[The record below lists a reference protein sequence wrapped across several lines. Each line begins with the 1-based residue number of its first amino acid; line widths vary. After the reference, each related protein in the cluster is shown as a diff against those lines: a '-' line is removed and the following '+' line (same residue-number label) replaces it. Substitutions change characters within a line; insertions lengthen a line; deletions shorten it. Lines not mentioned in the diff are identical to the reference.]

1 MAYCSKCG
9 AELQNG
15 ATFCTKC
22 GTPVSL
28 NGGNESDFDA
38 HYYQNILDRN
48 KAEYEKYLSRKWIC
62 VAIVIAFGA
71 GGWFFWSSGGF
82 FNCLMSIMLWFMC
95 FGTAYIYYFL
105 FSYYNSRLKKITT
118 MTAHDLYI
126 EKKRNSETWQ
136 TIGNGA
142 RAVNAGLKIFQL
154 FS

>member
-22 GTPVSL
+22 GNPVSS
-28 NGGNESDFDA
+28 NGVESDFDA
-38 HYYQNILDRN
+38 HYYQNILDQN
-48 KAEYEKYLSRKWIC
+48 KAEYEKYLSRKWLA
-62 VAIVIAFGA
+62 VVFVLALGA
-71 GGWFFWSSGGF
+71 GGWLFWSSGGF
-82 FNCLMSIMLWFMC
+82 FNCLISIFLWIMC
-95 FGTAYIYYFL
+95 VVYIYTCLFA
-105 FSYYNSRLKKITT
+105 FSYYSTRLKKIST

-126 EKKRNSETWQ
+126 ERKRNSETWQ

>member
-22 GTPVSL
+22 GTAVST
-28 NGGNESDFDA
+28 NGFESDFDA
-38 HYYQNILDRN
+38 HYYQNILDQS
-48 KAEYEKYLSRKWIC
+48 KAEYEKYLSRKWLA
-62 VAIVIAFGA
+62 VVFVLAFGA
-71 GGWFFWSSGGF
+71 GGWMFWSSGGF
-82 FNCLMSIMLWFMC
+82 FNCLISIFLWMMC
-95 FGTAYIYYFL
+95 VVSIYTFFFT
-105 FSYYNSRLKKITT
+105 FSYYGARLKKIST

-126 EKKRNSETWQ
+126 EQKKNSEMWQ

-142 RAVNAGLKIFQL
+142 KAVNAGLKIFQL

>member
-22 GTPVSL
+22 GNPVST
-28 NGGNESDFDA
+28 NGFESDFDA

-82 FNCLMSIMLWFMC
+82 FNCLISVFFWMMC
-95 FGTAYIYYFL
+95 IVSMWTYLISFN
-105 FSYYNSRLKKITT
+105 YYNSRLKKIST

-126 EKKRNSETWQ
+126 EQKKNTETWQ
-136 TIGNGA
+136 AIGNGA
-142 RAVNAGLKIFQL
+142 KAVNTGLNIFKL